1 MKKVLFIFLAGLG
14 AFFIV
19 VLVFVFAA
27 SATIPEGGEEII
39 EEVLISELPNQ
50 VVGDSGRVVSGEVQ
64 IWYESIAPEG
74 KSRGTILLI
83 MGLGGNA
90 IEWPLYF
97 TQPLV
102 EAGYHV
108 IRFDNR
114 STGLSTWTDEGFSLQ
129 DNAADAFAVMDV
141 LGIKSAHLFGM
152 SMGGMIAQLMAI
164 NQPGRVES
172 LISFMASGDMNDP
185 ELPTVSHSCFMAIMA
200 TGLRY
205 GIPNSERNVSR
216 ATLGVRNVLSPE
228 LSETRMKA
236 LAEQALFNV
245 RFRRGFNSNAFVQQ
259 TRAVMG
265 AESRLVALRELD
277 VPTLVIHGKE
287 DPLIPHEHAVK
298 LASQIPNA
306 QLLLLDGMGHDVSP
320 EHTPIVHQA
329 LFRFLSNVPGG

>member
-129 DNAADAFAVMDV
+129 DNAADAFAVMDA
-141 LGIKSAHLFGM
+141 LEIDSAHLFGM

-164 NQPGRVES
+164 DHPERVES
-172 LISFMASGDMNDP
+172 LISFMSSGDMYDD
-185 ELPTVSHSCFMAIMA
+185 ELPHVSHSSFLAIMA
-200 TGLRY
+200 TGIRY
-205 GIPNSERNVSR
+205 GIQKTERNIMK
-216 ATLGVRNVLSPE
+216 ATIGVRSVLSPD
-228 LSETRMKA
+228 LSQRRMRS
-236 LAEQALFNV
+236 LAEQALYNV
-245 RFRRGFNSNAFVQQ
+245 RFRKGFNSKAFLQQ
-259 TRAVMG
+259 TKAVMD
-265 AESRLVALRELD
+265 AESRLDALSTIRI
-277 VPTLVIHGKE
+277 PTLVIHGKE
-287 DPLIPHEHAVK
+287 DPLIAPEHAIK
-298 LASQIPNA
+298 MSSIIPNA
-306 QLLLLDGMGHDVSP
+306 HLLLIEGMGHDVSP
-320 EHTPIVHQA
+320 EHTPIIHRA
-329 LFRFLSNVPGG
+329 ITSFLAGEQID